1 MINNKNNG
9 TVFNSGEELYL
20 NYQNET
26 VFISGG
32 GAKITSCLVAGL
44 IGIALGI
51 ILTALS
57 GGFVI
62 VYGLPL
68 YGIASI
74 IRYFTFKGMS
84 ISVSNLRIT
93 GKAVGKSNVNISLS
107 QIRLVQIQN
116 NGFLRIYYADS
127 FGKQKKVIFPKMDNT
142 EQIANA
148 IYSLIA
154 PPTLR

>member
-1 MINNKNNG
+1 MNNNQSNETIFK
-9 TVFNSGEELYL
+9 TGEELYL

-32 GAKITSCLVAGL
+32 GAKIPSCLVAGL

-57 GGFVI
+57 GGYY
-62 VYGLPL
+62 VYYALPL
-68 YGIASI
+68 SGIIGI
-74 IRYFTFKGMS
+74 IRYYSYMGMN

-93 GKAVGKSNVNISLS
+93 GKAVGKSNVNILLS

-127 FGKQKKVIFPKMDNT
+127 FGKQKTVTFPKMDNT